1 MIFFINYIH
10 MMILDPNRLQII
22 FHEFKNSLNSQCISN
37 ERVELNGKYIRGIHS
52 PMRQKMNWYYKSQ

>member
-1 MIFFINYIH
+1 